1 MPGTSVVL
9 RGGLVIDG
17 TGAPARRSDVVLRD
31 GVITGF
37 EAAIGE
43 AAEVIDLGGLAV
55 APGFIDVHTHDDR
68 LLLADPSMTPKLS
81 QGVTT
86 VVTGNCGV
94 SLAPLGNRTAVPPL
108 NLVAA
113 DAAELPSQ
121 RFGSFRDYFAAL
133 EAQPPAIN
141 CAALVGHTSLRV
153 MAMSALDRPANA
165 AEVAAM
171 QAGVAEALAAGAIGA
186 STGTYYAP
194 ATPPPP
200 TRSARCS
207 SRCAAPPR

>member
-1 MPGTSVVL
+1 
-9 RGGLVIDG
+9 
-17 TGAPARRSDVVLRD
+17 
-31 GVITGF
+31 
-37 EAAIGE
+37 
-43 AAEVIDLGGLAV
+43 
-55 APGFIDVHTHDDR
+55 
-68 LLLADPSMTPKLS
+68 MTPKLS

-141 CAALVGHTSLRV
+141 CAALVGHTTLRV
-153 MAMSALDRPANA
+153 MAMSALDRPASPS
-165 AEVAAM
+165 EIAAM
-171 QAGVAEALAAGAIGA
+171 QAGVAEALAGGRDRRVDGHLLRARERRHRRRD
-186 STGTYYAP
+186 P
-194 ATPPPP
+194 
-200 TRSARCS
+200 RRCS
-207 SRCAAPPR
+207 SRCAAPTR